1 MLYIQGSVSNVQK
14 KEADLESRPAV
25 LRKASQ
31 RLETHQVGLLST
43 FYATVV
49 PPTPSEL
56 RDTVF
61 FFQTPWIFWI
71 LGLRSGSEV
80 DISATENDKKSTKNE
95 KIRNFIFSKMFPIMI
110 LDSGGSY
117 HSKICFY
124 ISETIFRY

>member
-1 MLYIQGSVSNVQK
+1 MFMKNSDPWRKHRHLKSNNNIRGFHQVVLYIQGSVSNVEK
-14 KEADLESRPAV
+14 KEAELESRPAV

-61 FFQTPWIFWI
+61 FFQTP
-71 LGLRSGSEV
+71 
-80 DISATENDKKSTKNE
+80 
-95 KIRNFIFSKMFPIMI
+95 
-110 LDSGGSY
+110 
-117 HSKICFY
+117 
-124 ISETIFRY
+124 